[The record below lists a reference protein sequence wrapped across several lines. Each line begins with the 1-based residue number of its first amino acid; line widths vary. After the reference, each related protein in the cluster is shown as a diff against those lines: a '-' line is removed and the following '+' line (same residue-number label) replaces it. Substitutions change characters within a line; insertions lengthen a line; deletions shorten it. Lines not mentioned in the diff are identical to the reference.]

1 MGGGMQMQSLGL
13 RSDVQPFSIYG
24 AARSVKD
31 VNKSCKSSRERQT
44 DDKEK
49 RLAIKQVLISI

>member
-1 MGGGMQMQSLGL
+1 MQMQSLGL

-31 VNKSCKSSRERQT
+31 VDKICKSSQT
-44 DDKEK
+44 EDKEK
-49 RLAIKQVLISI
+49 RLAIKQVLISIC

>member
-1 MGGGMQMQSLGL
+1 MQMQSLGL

-49 RLAIKQVLISI
+49 RLAIKQVLISIC

>member
-1 MGGGMQMQSLGL
+1 MQMQSLGL
-13 RSDVQPFSIYG
+13 RSDVQPFSIYE

-49 RLAIKQVLISI
+49 RLAIKQVLISIC